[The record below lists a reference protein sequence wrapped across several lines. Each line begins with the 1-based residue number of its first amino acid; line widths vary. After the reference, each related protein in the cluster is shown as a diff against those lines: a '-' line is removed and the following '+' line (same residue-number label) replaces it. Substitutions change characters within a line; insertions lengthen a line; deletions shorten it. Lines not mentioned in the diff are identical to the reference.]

1 MTQPE
6 LTTANTSE
14 TFDTLICVVNKA
26 GLPGLLVGRV
36 PESHSIATR
45 LVACWNACRAMDDPA
60 KDIADLRSELSHG
73 LSRLSTENDMLRAEV
88 GHLRSLAD
96 DPVAEIAK
104 LREGNQSLL
113 QKLSEKDDPYL
124 KNQDGEI
131 TRLNNLVAERD
142 RTIARLK
149 EHIERMEEHIET
161 EAQIAAGVHGPVQV
175 EPTPEHLAYQL
186 LRSLILS
193 SAK

>member
-1 MTQPE
+1 MTHPKLTVTPFGMNDFQISEADGRMYIAKSVNQP
-6 LTTANTSE
+6 T
-14 TFDTLICVVNKA
+14 
-26 GLPGLLVGRV
+26 
-36 PESHSIATR
+36 ATR
-45 LVACWNACRAMDDPA
+45 LVACWNACR
-60 KDIADLRSELSHG
+60 
-73 LSRLSTENDMLRAEV
+73 DM
-88 GHLRSLAD
+88 D

-113 QKLSEKDDPYL
+113 QKLSEKDDPYF

-131 TRLNNLVAERD
+131 TRLNNLVDERD
-142 RTIARLK
+142 RTIARLE

-161 EAQIAAGVHGPVQV
+161 EAQIAAGVHGPVQA

>member
-1 MTQPE
+1 MTHPE
-6 LTTANTSE
+6 LTIADTDDGAQILWEATE
-14 TFDTLICVVNKA
+14 THRTHVVK
-26 GLPGLLVGRV
+26 LR
-36 PESHSIATR
+36 ERSIATR
-45 LVACWNACRAMDDPA
+45 LVACWNACRAM
-60 KDIADLRSELSHG
+60 
-73 LSRLSTENDMLRAEV
+73 
-88 GHLRSLAD
+88 D

-131 TRLNNLVAERD
+131 TRLNNLVDERD
-142 RTIARLK
+142 RTIARLE

-161 EAQIAAGVHGPVQV
+161 EAQIAAGVHGPVQA

-186 LRSLILS
+186 LRSLIIS
-193 SAK
+193 SDKPAAQNPPTEPIPGTTAALAKLTIRGG

>member
-1 MTQPE
+1 MTHPE

-14 TFDTLICVVNKA
+14 TFDTLICVVNKD

-45 LVACWNACRAMDDPA
+45 LVACWNACLEM
-60 KDIADLRSELSHG
+60 
-73 LSRLSTENDMLRAEV
+73 
-88 GHLRSLAD
+88 D
-96 DPVAEIAK
+96 DPVAEITK

-113 QKLSEKDDPYL
+113 QALSEADKQAPDIARL
-124 KNQDGEI
+124 HAEI
-131 TRLNNLVAERD
+131 DRLNNLVAERG
-142 RTIARLK
+142 RTIARLE

-161 EAQIAAGVHGPVQV
+161 EAQIAAGVHGPVRA

-193 SAK
+193 SDKPAAQNPPTEPIPGTAAALAKLTISGG

>member
-1 MTQPE
+1 MTHQE
-6 LTTANTSE
+6 LTIHRNQDMTGA
-14 TFDTLICVVNKA
+14 VVA
-26 GLPGLLVGRV
+26 LPGGSYREYF
-36 PESHSIATR
+36 ESGDFATR
-45 LVACWNACRAMDDPA
+45 LVACWNACRAM
-60 KDIADLRSELSHG
+60 
-73 LSRLSTENDMLRAEV
+73 
-88 GHLRSLAD
+88 D

-113 QKLSEKDDPYL
+113 QKLSEKDDPYF

-131 TRLNNLVAERD
+131 TRLNNLVDERD
-142 RTIARLK
+142 RTIARLE

-161 EAQIAAGVHGPVQV
+161 EAQIAAGVHGPVRA